1 MKAIDNADILE
12 IKGEKFV
19 EGLVYKNKATGVT
32 KELPVTGIFV
42 EIGQTPNT
50 GFVKDLL
57 QFDNY
62 GRIKVD
68 PRTQMTGV
76 LGVWAAGDATDG
88 LYHQNNIAAGDAV
101 RAVENIYLY
110 LHAK

>member
-1 MKAIDNADILE
+1 MGTVMI
-12 IKGEKFV
+12 
-19 EGLVYKNKATGVT
+19 
-32 KELPVTGIFV
+32 IF
-42 EIGQTPNT
+42 
-50 GFVKDLL
+50 FVKDLL

-101 RAVENIYLY
+101 R
-110 LHAK
+110 